1 MPELKDVSSPV
12 ICLWQDLE
20 TKKNQIM
27 NTSILQLLYIG
38 EEEDYLD
45 NIKDDRRFEIRVEPN
60 GIAALKFLESNRTVH
75 FDAILCNMFMKG
87 VNGIAFYEEMRHKK
101 FLQTRTPFLLLS
113 KSFRQSL
120 RQNSFKSGI
129 DDYYSLPLNADKLF
143 HRILYL
149 NDYKSIYSKR
159 HLKVHKNDLT
169 HYKTPFVKRAFDVSM
184 SVFALILLSPIFIIA
199 AIMIYAESR
208 GKVFYASKRV
218 GKNFETFDF
227 YKFRSMYPDADK
239 RLKEVAHLN
248 QYKTAD
254 VEAECSL
261 CAKLPEGEYCSPTYE
276 DDSGKVLCE
285 RIIKLRRQ
293 SEVAFLKIEND
304 PRITKVGK
312 FIRNTSIDELPQLIN
327 ILKGDM
333 SIVGNRPLPVSEA
346 NALTKSA
353 RGKRLE
359 LGLRFN
365 CAAGLTGLWQV
376 ELRGRAGAM
385 SEEERFE
392 LDKQYALNN
401 SFWSDMKLLF
411 RTFFVFLKNQNV

>member
-1 MPELKDVSSPV
+1 
-12 ICLWQDLE
+12 
-20 TKKNQIM
+20 M
-27 NTSILQLLYIG
+27 NNSILNVLFIG
-38 EEEDYLD
+38 EDESIINDLASD
-45 NIKDDRRFEIRVEPN
+45 SRFNITSKDN
-60 GIAALKFLESNRTVH
+60 GIAALQWLDLNRKLQ
-75 FDAILCNMFMKG
+75 FDAIICDMFLKG
-87 VNGIAFYEEMRHKK
+87 VNGISLFTEMRQHKY
-101 FLQTRTPFLLLS
+101 LQINTPFVLVS
-113 KSFRQSL
+113 KHFRQSL
-120 RQNSFKSGI
+120 RTNSFKVGI
-129 DDYYSLPLNADKLF
+129 DDYHSLPLSSD
-143 HRILYL
+143 RLYNRL
-149 NDYKSIYSKR
+149 IYLKDYKSIYSRR
-159 HLKVHKNDLT
+159 HDRIAKEDLVL
-169 HYKTPFVKRAFDVSM
+169 YKTPALKRSFDIFLSGM
-184 SVFALILLSPIFIIA
+184 ALLMLSPLFLITAIA
-199 AIMIYAESR
+199 IYTESK

-218 GKNFETFDF
+218 GKNFETFNF

-248 QYKTAD
+248 QYKTIE
-254 VEAECSL
+254 VEEECSL
-261 CAKLPEGEYCSPTYE
+261 CAQLPEGEYCSPTYE
-276 DDSGKVLCE
+276 DDGGKVLCE

-346 NALTKSA
+346 HALTKSA

-365 CAAGLTGLWQV
+365 CSAGLTGLWQV
-376 ELRGRAGAM
+376 ELRGRSGRM

-392 LDKQYALNN
+392 LDKEYALNN
-401 SFWSDMKLLF
+401 SFLGDFKLLF

>member
-1 MPELKDVSSPV
+1 MEKLK
-12 ICLWQDLE
+12 
-20 TKKNQIM
+20 
-27 NTSILQLLYIG
+27 LLYVG
-38 EEEDYLD
+38 ED
-45 NIKDDRRFEIRVEPN
+45 NGIVSPLKADERFEVNLQPN
-60 GIAALKFLESNRTVH
+60 GISALSWLEANRNMH

-87 VNGIAFYEEMRHKK
+87 VNGMAFYEEMRHKK
-101 FLQTRTPFLLLS
+101 YLQTHTPFILVS
-113 KSFRQSL
+113 KSFRNNL
-120 RQNSFKSGI
+120 RRNAFNSGI
-129 DDYYSLPLNADKLF
+129 DDYFASPLQTDRLVN
-143 HRILYL
+143 RIQYL
-149 NDYKSIYSKR
+149 LDYKQIYSKR
-159 HLKVHKNDLT
+159 HQKVRKDEIT
-169 HYKTPFVKRAFDVSM
+169 MYKTPFAKRGFDITM
-184 SVFALILLSPIFIIA
+184 AGLALLALSPIFIFTAIA
-199 AIMIYAESR
+199 IRLESK

-227 YKFRSMYPDADK
+227 YKFRSMYPDADQ

-248 QYKTAD
+248 QYKTTE
-254 VEAECSL
+254 VEEECSL
-261 CAKLPEGEYCSPTYE
+261 CAQLPDGEYCSPTYE

-285 RIIKLRRQ
+285 RIIKMKRQ
-293 SEVAFLKIEND
+293 AEVAFLKIEND

-346 NALTKSA
+346 NALTKGA

-376 ELRGRAGAM
+376 ELRGRAGKM

-392 LDKQYALNN
+392 LDKEYALNN
-401 SFWSDMKLLF
+401 SFWGDMKLLY
-411 RTFFVFLKNQNV
+411 RTFFVFLKNDNV